1 LRGVWGFVPN
11 QAAYTMLPL
20 FGRFSQASHDMTDRL
35 VPGAFVRHPALA
47 DWGIG
52 QIQSV
57 ICQRIT
63 VNFEN
68 AGKQL
73 INGAAISLVEVDADE
88 LKAAAASQDPG
99 RIAPR

>member
-1 LRGVWGFVPN
+1 LRGAWGFVPG

-57 ICQRIT
+57 IGQRIT

-68 AGKQL
+68 AGKQV
-73 INGAAISLVEVDADE
+73 INGGAISLVEVDIDE
-88 LKAAAASQDPG
+88 LKATVGWQDPG
-99 RIAPR
+99 RTVPR

>member
-1 LRGVWGFVPN
+1 
-11 QAAYTMLPL
+11 
-20 FGRFSQASHDMTDRL
+20 MTDRL
-35 VPGAFVRHPALA
+35 VPGVFVRHPALA

-57 ICQRIT
+57 IGDRIT

-73 INGAAISLVEVDADE
+73 INGAAVSLIQVDLDE
-88 LKAAAASQDPG
+88 PPPGAS
-99 RIAPR
+99 RPRTG